1 MSNNISDKFKKEL
14 VNFFKWVE
22 DANYTVLS
30 KNGEDQEWCLS
41 LCPDYIEPGRYK
53 LIVFIENI
61 LINYNI
67 HLDDTNIIDAKQM
80 VTNFKN
86 YKPKKE
92 EKTKSPKKEK
102 ETKSPKKE
110 TKSPK
115 KDTITINET
124 EQLVNDVNLDTSCN
138 GMLCELE
145 FTTQQLENIF
155 GCKAE
160 FTGNE
165 HTDHRYEWKFTFKNI
180 VYSIYDWVYYDNS
193 FDDYIDNE
201 WFLGGDDENNIKLIK
216 DLLNAKLLDT
226 KSDAFIYDSDDE

>member
-22 DANYTVLS
+22 DSNYTVS
-30 KNGEDQEWCLS
+30 KNGEDQEWSLS

-61 LINYNI
+61 LINYKI

-86 YKPKKE
+86 YKP
-92 EKTKSPKKEK
+92 T
-102 ETKSPKKE
+102 KE

-115 KDTITINET
+115 KDKIQIKQINS
-124 EQLVNDVNLDTSCN
+124 LVNDVKLDTSCN
-138 GMLCELE
+138 GMLCELD
-145 FTTQQLENIF
+145 FTTQQLENVF

-165 HTDHRYEWKFTFKNI
+165 HTDHRYEWKFTFNNI
-180 VYSIYDWVYYDNS
+180 VYSIYDWAYHDNT

-201 WFLGGDDENNIKLIK
+201 WFLGGDDENENNIKLIK

-226 KSDAFIYDSDDE
+226 KSETFVYDSDEE